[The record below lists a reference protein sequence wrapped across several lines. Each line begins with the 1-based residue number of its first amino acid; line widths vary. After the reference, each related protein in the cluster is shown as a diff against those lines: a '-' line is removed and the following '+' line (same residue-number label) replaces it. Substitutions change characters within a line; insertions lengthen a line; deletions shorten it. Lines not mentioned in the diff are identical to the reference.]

1 MVIKLLTLE
10 AGKQTDVLNTMNFVK
25 QKSI

>member
-1 MVIKLLTLE
+1 MAIKLLTLE